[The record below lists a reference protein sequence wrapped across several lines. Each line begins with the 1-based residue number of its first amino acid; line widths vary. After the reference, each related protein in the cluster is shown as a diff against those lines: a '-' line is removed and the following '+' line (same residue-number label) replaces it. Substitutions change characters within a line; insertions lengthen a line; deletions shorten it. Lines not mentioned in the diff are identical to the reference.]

1 MCVYINGIWFIF
13 VYIPLS
19 LPPRLVAFCMLL
31 NIISIFIP
39 PFYASCEITMSFVP
53 SLLSLL
59 FRVLMLTNTR
69 HRVWISVYKCT
80 YGHFCIQAKRTAS
93 CTSQASSH
101 WEDFPSYSFS
111 KVSQKGTVMPQLSTL
126 GAGACLLYRII
137 FNYARV
143 LTYVT
148 WPKGTPQKP

>member
-59 FRVLMLTNTR
+59 FRVLMLTNTC
-69 HRVWISVYKCT
+69 HRAWISVYKCT

-111 KVSQKGTVMPQLSTL
+111 KVSQLSTL

>member
-1 MCVYINGIWFIF
+1 MYICICMFVWYMYIHTFNHLYILHIIYIYILYVYIVNQLNILYILYKLYFMYMCVCINGIWFIF

-69 HRVWISVYKCT
+69 HRV
-80 YGHFCIQAKRTAS
+80 
-93 CTSQASSH
+93 
-101 WEDFPSYSFS
+101 
-111 KVSQKGTVMPQLSTL
+111 
-126 GAGACLLYRII
+126 
-137 FNYARV
+137 
-143 LTYVT
+143 
-148 WPKGTPQKP
+148 

>member
-1 MCVYINGIWFIF
+1 MYINGIWFIF

-111 KVSQKGTVMPQLSTL
+111 KVSQLSTL